1 MATLQARNRSASRAT
16 ATGLSSEQARL
27 ELERCGPNVLKETG
41 GPNWPARLVRNFT
54 YLFAALLWGAAAL
67 ALVAGQVPVAVAIV
81 LVIVVNAL
89 FSFAQEYRAERA
101 VQAQAMWKCRP
112 VVASDV
118 GGLGEQVEDGV
129 SGLLVSDPS
138 DLLAFGEA
146 VSRLIGDPILAGRL
160 GRNGVERVRR
170 GFLHDRQIADH
181 ARLLNHI
188 LG

>member
-1 MATLQARNRSASRAT
+1 MATLQARNRSGSRRA
-16 ATGLSSEQARL
+16 AGGLSSEKARL
-27 ELERCGPNVLKETG
+27 EFEWCDPNVLNEAG
-41 GPNWPARLVRNFT
+41 GPRWPVRLARNFT

-67 ALVAGQVPVAVAIV
+67 ALLAGQVPVAAAIV
-81 LVIVVNAL
+81 LVIVVNVL

-101 VQAQAMWKCRP
+101 VQAEAMWKGRP

-170 GFLHDRQIADH
+170 DFLHDRQIADH
-181 ARLLNHI
+181 ARLLNHL